1 MKPLQLKMQAF
12 GSFAEETVINFAD
25 FHGTFLITG
34 DTGAG
39 KTTLFDAICF
49 ALFGEA
55 SGSEGRGRDK
65 AALRSDYAAPED
77 ETWVELTFQL
87 RGEVYCVRRNPDYE
101 RPKLRGTGT
110 TTTPAKATLWQGEK
124 VLSTKFADAT
134 RQIVS
139 LLGVDVKQFRQIAM
153 IAQGEF
159 MTILRAESSDRSKL
173 FRDLFGTAHYENFQR
188 SLKDQ
193 YLAMRRDMALE
204 ERSIRDL
211 AASITGEAAEAAAQ
225 FAATTGLDGIENVFN
240 ALTAANQR
248 AEAQCAAE
256 RDALRPLA
264 EAVRTT
270 TAQLT
275 AGKIYHEKF
284 NRLRACNAALT
295 EAASHQ
301 AETEQQRTALRHS
314 ETALHVL
321 RPLYEKRQE
330 ALNQVRI
337 WHAKGEAAAQKGVS
351 AAASL
356 EKAQRQ
362 ETELNVKREK
372 YLVFVQQ
379 QNALEGQL
387 PQYDQLERLT
397 TSAQKSTM
405 ELANLDKQLAALTAK
420 QNEATAQQ
428 TALDAEAVQLP
439 QRMAAHSDAQFKQN
453 ALAQRREWADR
464 WRAQLKKAQSAQ
476 ALAESAAAAFAMAKS
491 QREQSETKAI
501 ALRDVFL
508 QAQAGILAAEA
519 LHPGQPCPVC
529 GSVHHPAPAPLAEH
543 VPSREQVELAEQAAE
558 RMRGTEREA
567 SQRSG
572 EAGAAW
578 TQARQQAEETR
589 QLLDWQGDYAALDAA
604 LTAQEQDIMQA
615 LIRCT
620 QQVRSAEQAQ
630 QTLQQVKEQLAQ
642 FSRQQEALR
651 ERQSALR
658 SEADKAQS
666 ARDILAEQLTH
677 PTKEAALAALALLRK
692 NIQAYEKREAEVKAT
707 RELALKQAESAR
719 KEAQMATEEETAAQQ
734 NAQAQEQQW
743 HDALVRE
750 DFADEAAYQ
759 AACPASEAVLQA
771 RQAQL
776 KAQEE
781 RLRALRQ
788 EQESL
793 QAELAEREDTPLE
806 QLTQAYEAAAAR
818 LAQAQQALSELE
830 HHLAENQ
837 RRQQLLSTR
846 MAANRVQRE
855 ALERMK
861 RLSDVANGD
870 DASKLTFEV
879 YLQRTW
885 FSQVIERANLHM
897 NQLTGG
903 VLLLTLK
910 EPTPGQ
916 QKTGLDLN
924 VFDAAT
930 GRERSAATL
939 SGGESFKASLSL
951 ALGMSELIGE
961 IAGGVELDSMFI
973 DEGFGTLDDAS
984 LNQALDVLSTLS
996 LGQRLVGIISH
1007 RPELRERIPQQIE
1020 VVKTSTGSSVTVK

>member
-1 MKPLQLKMQAF
+1 MQ
-12 GSFAEETVINFAD
+12 I
-25 FHGTFLITG
+25 
-34 DTGAG
+34 
-39 KTTLFDAICF
+39 
-49 ALFGEA
+49 
-55 SGSEGRGRDK
+55 
-65 AALRSDYAAPED
+65 
-77 ETWVELTFQL
+77 
-87 RGEVYCVRRNPDYE
+87 
-101 RPKLRGTGT
+101 
-110 TTTPAKATLWQGEK
+110 
-124 VLSTKFADAT
+124 
-134 RQIVS
+134 
-139 LLGVDVKQFRQIAM
+139 
-153 IAQGEF
+153 
-159 MTILRAESSDRSKL
+159 
-173 FRDLFGTAHYENFQR
+173 
-188 SLKDQ
+188 
-193 YLAMRRDMALE
+193 
-204 ERSIRDL
+204 
-211 AASITGEAAEAAAQ
+211 
-225 FAATTGLDGIENVFN
+225 
-240 ALTAANQR
+240 
-248 AEAQCAAE
+248 
-256 RDALRPLA
+256 
-264 EAVRTT
+264 
-270 TAQLT
+270 
-275 AGKIYHEKF
+275 
-284 NRLRACNAALT
+284 
-295 EAASHQ
+295 
-301 AETEQQRTALRHS
+301 
-314 ETALHVL
+314 
-321 RPLYEKRQE
+321 
-330 ALNQVRI
+330 
-337 WHAKGEAAAQKGVS
+337 
-351 AAASL
+351 
-356 EKAQRQ
+356 
-362 ETELNVKREK
+362 
-372 YLVFVQQ
+372 
-379 QNALEGQL
+379 
-387 PQYDQLERLT
+387 
-397 TSAQKSTM
+397 
-405 ELANLDKQLAALTAK
+405 
-420 QNEATAQQ
+420 
-428 TALDAEAVQLP
+428 
-439 QRMAAHSDAQFKQN
+439 
-453 ALAQRREWADR
+453 
-464 WRAQLKKAQSAQ
+464 
-476 ALAESAAAAFAMAKS
+476 
-491 QREQSETKAI
+491 
-501 ALRDVFL
+501 
-508 QAQAGILAAEA
+508 
-519 LHPGQPCPVC
+519 
-529 GSVHHPAPAPLAEH
+529 
-543 VPSREQVELAEQAAE
+543 
-558 RMRGTEREA
+558 
-567 SQRSG
+567 
-572 EAGAAW
+572 
-578 TQARQQAEETR
+578 
-589 QLLDWQGDYAALDAA
+589 
-604 LTAQEQDIMQA
+604 

-666 ARDILAEQLTH
+666 ARDTLAQQLTH
-677 PTKEAALAALALLRK
+677 PTKEAASAALALLHK
-692 NIQAYEKREAEVKAT
+692 NIQAYEKLEAEVKAT

-719 KEAQMATEEETAAQQ
+719 KEAQMAAEEETAAQQ

-750 DFADEAAYQ
+750 DFADDAAYQ

-793 QAELAEREDTPLE
+793 QTELAEREDIPLE
-806 QLTQAYEAAAAR
+806 QLTQAYEAAATR

-1020 VVKTSTGSSVTVK
+1020 VVKTSTGSRVTVK